1 MNSYS
6 LVVLE
11 IRKETDEARTICFK
25 QPALRKIKYQAGQY
39 ISLNLRINGRKYS
52 RAYSFSSSPSLNKN
66 LEITVKKVRDGVV
79 SNYLNNELKVGDVI
93 EVNGPKGKFLFNENF
108 IQNRIYFWGV
118 GSGITPL
125 YSIINEILATRND
138 ISIHLIYGNKNRST
152 SIFLKELEDLSNSNQ
167 GKFTMTNFYTNDD
180 RLFQSSSKING
191 RINDEFVS
199 MLNSQNPNF
208 SESSHLICGPKEM
221 KEKLIQSLISF
232 GVQKNSILSEE
243 FSFELGDSEL
253 ALLENCTATMLFK
266 GKEFE
271 IFVPK
276 GKSVLDVALDNEV
289 EIPYSCQTGDCGS
302 CKAIL
307 IDGKISH
314 FNIDE
319 QFGASKANQILLC
332 CSYPITKEIVIEI
345 E

>member
-6 LVVLE
+6 LVILE
-11 IRKETDEARTICFK
+11 IRKETDEACTICFK

-52 RAYSFSSSPSLNKN
+52 RAYSFSSSPALNKN

-79 SNYLNNELKVGDVI
+79 SNYINNELKVGDVV
-93 EVNGPKGKFLFNENF
+93 EVSGPLGKFVINENF
-108 IQNRIYFWGV
+108 VQNRIYFWGV

-125 YSIINEILATRND
+125 YSIIKELLATRND
-138 ISIHLIYGNKNRST
+138 ISIHLIYGNKNRSS
-152 SIFLKELEDLSNSNQ
+152 SIFLKQLEDLSNSNQ
-167 GKFTMTNFYTNDD
+167 AIFTMTNFYTNDEL
-180 RLFQSSSKING
+180 LFQSSNKIKG

-199 MLNSQNPNF
+199 MLNSQNSNF
-208 SESSHLICGPKEM
+208 SESSHLICGPKEL
-221 KEKLIQSLISF
+221 KEKLTKSLIVC

-243 FSFELGDSEL
+243 FSFELEDSEL
-253 ALLENCTATMLFK
+253 ASLENCMATVLLK

-271 IFVPK
+271 IFIPK

-307 IDGKISH
+307 KEGRISH
-314 FNIDE
+314 FNTDK
-319 QFGASKANQILLC
+319 QFGDSKSNHILLC
-332 CSYPITKEIVIEI
+332 CTYPKTKEILIEI